1 MICACHQPAAPA
13 FLCREPLRCRKLHRA
28 NSFLHAVQY
37 VHTYTREYL
46 PSQTLLPQSNRDSG
60 LANEAAKRADPFAI
74 FRSSS
79 LSRDLDSRASRKADE
94 AGSSPTVLGWSGIAA
109 ILISTPAWNCMAPA
123 SYSLPTVFSHR
134 FCLCSSPPRVASCQR
149 TCSDPDRSQCAR
161 RRWGESPPDLL
172 TISHSTEQGL
182 KSNILYGYRPVLS
195 CSFHESRMPTVLSW
209 CSAA

>member
-1 MICACHQPAAPA
+1 MRT
-13 FLCREPLRCRKLHRA
+13 LSLHTPYGTVHIRA
-28 NSFLHAVQY
+28 T
-37 VHTYTREYL
+37 TYLL
-46 PSQTLLPQSNRDSG
+46 PSQTLLPQPCDGG
-60 LANEAAKRADPFAI
+60 LANGAAKRADPLAI

-195 CSFHESRMPTVLSW
+195 CSFHESRVPTVLSW